1 MRKKYRLL
9 IFLNSFAAG
18 VMAPVLSL
26 ALLARGA
33 SISTVSLLLGIYSF
47 TVILAEFPS
56 GVFADMCG
64 RKKAY
69 ALSAALHI
77 LSYCALL
84 FSGTLLLLVAAMVLN
99 GLARAF
105 SSGSIDALA
114 MDEAVSNGSEVVKV
128 SAQISVME
136 SAGLAAGALVG
147 GLLSGVGARYEGNLA
162 VNLVVYTLLFAIT
175 LFFVR
180 EQPHPRE
187 KTASTKLGELGVQV
201 RESLSFASQKGTV
214 RMLLVLSALSGFAL
228 ISIETYWQPAL
239 LDLSPPA
246 FVFGAVSFAGFACV
260 VAGSKLTQAL
270 FTKHPQSGVAVALGL
285 KALFGICLGLLVLQ
299 KGTPLFVGLYSL
311 AYLFLG
317 SGSVAESA
325 LLNRQA
331 PPQRRASILSLFS
344 FVLQLGGLLASL
356 SGAAMSAYADYK
368 YMWYL
373 SGGLL
378 LLGTGVFALLGVK
391 RRLWVRQQT
400 LEAATELDQMQ
411 SEPAN
416 LESEFSEQ
424 EKA

>member
-1 MRKKYRLL
+1 MRKRYRLL

-33 SISTVSLLLGIYSF
+33 SISTVSLMLGIYSL
-47 TVILAEFPS
+47 TVIVTEFPS
-56 GVFADMCG
+56 GVFADLYG

-84 FSGTLLLLVAAMVLN
+84 FSGTLLMLAVAMVLN

-136 SAGLAAGALVG
+136 SAGLAAGALAG
-147 GLLSGVGARYEGNLA
+147 GFLSGVGARYEGNLL
-162 VNLVVYTLLFAIT
+162 VNLGVYTLLFAIAV
-175 LFFVR
+175 FFVR
-180 EQPHPRE
+180 EQPRPRAQE
-187 KTASTKLGELGVQV
+187 TPARLGNLGVQV
-201 RESLSFASQKGTV
+201 RESLSFAAQKGTV
-214 RMLLVLSALSGFAL
+214 RMLLVFSALSGVAL

-239 LDLSPPA
+239 LALSPPP

-270 FTKHPQSGVAVALGL
+270 FTKHPQSGVATALAL
-285 KALFGICLGLLVLQ
+285 KALFGVCLGLLVLQ
-299 KGTPLFVGLYSL
+299 RDTPLFVSVYSL
-311 AYLFLG
+311 VYLFLG

-325 LLNRQA
+325 LLNQQA
-331 PPQRRASILSLFS
+331 PPERRASILSLFS

-356 SGAAMSAYADYK
+356 CGAAMSAYADYK

-378 LLGTGVFALLGVK
+378 LIGAGIFSLLGIK
-391 RRLWVRQQT
+391 RRLRARQQT
-400 LEAATELDQMQ
+400 LEVVTEPDQTQ
-411 SEPAN
+411 SEAIN
-416 LESEFSEQ
+416 GSGDVCEQ